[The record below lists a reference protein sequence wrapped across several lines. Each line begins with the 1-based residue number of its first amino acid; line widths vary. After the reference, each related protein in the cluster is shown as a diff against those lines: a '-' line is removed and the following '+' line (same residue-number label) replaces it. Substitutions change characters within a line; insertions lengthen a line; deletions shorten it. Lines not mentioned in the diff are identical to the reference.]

1 MLLKDASGT
10 MPAPSAG
17 GGCPSWVLGNDGEI
31 GYYRAAYR
39 GDLLEKLMSV
49 ADAKLTVGERVGLL
63 RDLDALA
70 MGGAFP
76 LGRAMALAP
85 RFAGDSER
93 QIVQAAMRISSDA
106 GEKVL
111 PEDLRPAYARYV
123 SKTYGARARA
133 LGFASKPGDSEETRL
148 LRASLVPFVATD
160 GDEPALSAEAR
171 RLALAWLKD
180 RSAVEAEMVGGV
192 LESAARH
199 GDRALFDAYRTGVKA
214 AKERRDRVR
223 LFRGLGAFGDPALAK
238 DAMAFALSGE
248 FDSREADAIL
258 YAALGF
264 PVGREAAWQFMKANY
279 DAIVARMPRE
289 ATGFMPYFA
298 EGFCDAPHRQEVAE
312 FFAGRAEKLPG
323 GSRNLAQVLE
333 GMELCIA
340 LRGAQEGSL
349 REELARY

>member
-1 MLLKDASGT
+1 
-10 MPAPSAG
+10 
-17 GGCPSWVLGNDGEI
+17 
-31 GYYRAAYR
+31 
-39 GDLLEKLMSV
+39 
-49 ADAKLTVGERVGLL
+49 
-63 RDLDALA
+63 
-70 MGGAFP
+70 
-76 LGRAMALAP
+76 
-85 RFAGDSER
+85 
-93 QIVQAAMRISSDA
+93 
-106 GEKVL
+106 
-111 PEDLRPAYARYV
+111 
-123 SKTYGARARA
+123 
-133 LGFASKPGDSEETRL
+133 
-148 LRASLVPFVATD
+148 
-160 GDEPALSAEAR
+160 
-171 RLALAWLKD
+171 
-180 RSAVEAEMVGGV
+180 MVGGV

-258 YAALGF
+258 FAALGV
-264 PVGREAAWQFMKANY
+264 PAGREAAWQFMKANY

-323 GSRNLAQVLE
+323 GPRNLAQVLE

>member
-1 MLLKDASGT
+1 MLA
-10 MPAPSAG
+10 
-17 GGCPSWVLGNDGEI
+17 NDGEI
-31 GYYRAAYR
+31 GYYRAIYR
-39 GDLLEKLMSV
+39 GDLLEKLMTV
-49 ADAKLTVGERVGLL
+49 ADQKLSVPERVGLL

-70 MGGAFP
+70 MAGVVP

-85 RFAGDSER
+85 RFAGDPDR
-93 QIVQAAMRISSDA
+93 QIVQAAIRISDDA
-106 GEKVL
+106 GDKVL
-111 PEDLRPAYARYV
+111 PDDLRPAYARYV

-133 LGFASKPGDSEETRL
+133 LGFASKPGDDEETRL
-148 LRASLVPFVATD
+148 LRSSLVPFVAED
-160 GDEPALSAEAR
+160 GDEPELQRQAR

-180 RSAVEAEMVGGV
+180 RSAVEAEMVGAV

-199 GDRALFDAYRTGVKA
+199 GDRALFDAYRAGVQS

-223 LFRGLGAFGDPALAK
+223 LFRGLGAFQDPAILK
-238 DAMAFALSGE
+238 DAMAFVLSGS
-248 FDSREADAIL
+248 FDSREAGSIL
-258 YAALGF
+258 YSSLRTPA
-264 PVGREAAWQFMKANY
+264 GREASWQYLKGNY

-289 ATGFMPYFA
+289 ATGFMPFFA
-298 EGFCDAPHRQEVAE
+298 EGLCDATRRQEVAE
-312 FFAGRAEKLPG
+312 FFAGRVEKLPG